1 MELTAGKLLKDL
13 NVLQIS
19 DRVFMMS
26 FFSFSLTQV
35 RGDPLEG
42 SSNPNSQL
50 DVDEALWLPREARKD
65 KGHFVC
71 NESFS
76 KSERAQGMRVRS

>member
-1 MELTAGKLLKDL
+1 
-13 NVLQIS
+13 
-19 DRVFMMS
+19 MMS
-26 FFSFSLTQV
+26 FFRLSVSLTQMRV
-35 RGDPLEG
+35 DLLEVIP

-50 DVDEALWLPREARKD
+50 DLDRDEAAWVLREARKD

-76 KSERAQGMRVRS
+76 KSTGEKMSPRHQRDGQFIT